1 MNQLIKEKAEILS
14 KINYLL
20 IIIFPISL
28 LAGSLIS
35 NSVIILISIFFL
47 FDLLKKK
54 ELHLL
59 SHYNFYFL
67 ILIYIYLVFNSLL
80 IASNSES
87 IIRAIGFIRF
97 IIFTY
102 ALAYYLPFFEKKIIK
117 FWTITFFIVTADI
130 FFEFIVGKNILGFS
144 SDYGGRIASFTG
156 DELKIGGFYLGFF
169 LICLSYF
176 KSKNKNFFLLILLLF
191 LITSFIIGERSNF
204 IKVLITSTLFLFFF
218 YPISWK
224 KKISFFL
231 VILFFIQ
238 LTLIAKPNLVKRYYQ
253 NAFFLNLKEK
263 IFSQKPIKFEDAIKI
278 NRHFDHYI
286 IAINIFK
293 DNPFYGTGVKTFR
306 FESYKK
312 KYNVASDFNNGSTH
326 PHQFHFEILSELGII
341 GYLLI
346 ISNILI
352 IMIKQKK
359 INNNF
364 LKIAGLLYLTSIL
377 IPILPSG
384 SFFTSYS
391 ASFFWLNYSFLIRF
405 NTNRLQN

>member
-35 NSVIILISIFFL
+35 NLVIILISIFFL

-59 SHYNFYFL
+59 NHYNFYFL
-67 ILIYIYLVFNSLL
+67 ILIYFYLVFNSLF
-80 IASNSES
+80 IADNIES

-97 IIFTY
+97 IIFAY
-102 ALAYYLPFFEKKIIK
+102 ALAYYLPSFEKKIIK
-117 FWTITFFIVTADI
+117 IWTITFFIVTVDI
-130 FFEFIVGKNILGFS
+130 FFEFIVGKNTLGFS
-144 SDYGGRIASFTG
+144 SDYVGRIASFTG

-176 KSKNKNFFLLILLLF
+176 KSKNKNFFLLILFLF
-191 LITSFIIGERSNF
+191 LLTSFIIGERSNF
-204 IKVLITSTLFLFFF
+204 IKVLIISTLFLLFF
-218 YPISWK
+218 YPIPWK
-224 KKISFFL
+224 KKITFFL

-238 LTLIAKPNLVKRYYQ
+238 LILVTKPYLVKRYNQ

-263 IFSQKPIKFEDAIKI
+263 IFSQKPIKFEDMIKI

-286 IAINIFK
+286 IAMNIFK

-306 FESYKK
+306 FESYK
-312 KYNVASDFNNGSTH
+312 
-326 PHQFHFEILSELGII
+326 
-341 GYLLI
+341 
-346 ISNILI
+346 
-352 IMIKQKK
+352 
-359 INNNF
+359 
-364 LKIAGLLYLTSIL
+364 
-377 IPILPSG
+377 
-384 SFFTSYS
+384 
-391 ASFFWLNYSFLIRF
+391 
-405 NTNRLQN
+405 